1 MRATSDRSPGLSRP
15 TLVTIDLDHLRH
27 NGAVAR
33 RHAGSAR
40 LLAMVKANA
49 YGHGAVPVAR
59 ALGGLADGFG
69 VSSLEE
75 GIALRAAGI
84 DAEILLLAGCFAPDE
99 LAEIAAH
106 RLQVVVHAEWQIRAL
121 LAARLP
127 RPLVVWLKLDT
138 GMHRL
143 GLSPAAA
150 ADAHGRLAA
159 SARVAELRLLM
170 HFACAD
176 LPDDPRNQQQLAA
189 FAAATAGL
197 SGARSLANSA
207 ALLALPESRA
217 DWVRPG
223 ILLYGVNPFVAP
235 HPIAAELRPV
245 MTLSSRLIALRTL
258 AAGESTGYGSD
269 WAAPQEMRIG
279 IAAMGYG
286 DGYPR
291 HAPTGT
297 PVLVKG
303 QRTRI
308 LGRVS
313 MDLVAVDLEPVADA
327 AVGDAVV
334 FWGEGLAAWEIARHA
349 GTIAYELFTG
359 INARVPV
366 RYLGAADPR

>member
-1 MRATSDRSPGLSRP
+1 MSRP
-15 TLVTIDLDHLRH
+15 ALVTIDLDRLRH
-27 NGAVAR
+27 NCALAR

-59 ALGGLADGFG
+59 ALSGLADGFG
-69 VSSLEE
+69 VSSLAE
-75 GIALRAAGI
+75 GLALRAAGI
-84 DAEILLLAGCFAPDE
+84 DAEILLLAGCFAPGE

-106 RLQVVVHAEWQIRAL
+106 RLQVAVHDEWQVRAL
-121 LAARLP
+121 LEARLP

-143 GLSPAAA
+143 GLSPAAVA
-150 ADAHGRLAA
+150 AAHGRLAA
-159 SARVAELRLLM
+159 SGQVAEIRLLM

-176 LPDDPRNQQQLAA
+176 VPEDPRNRAQLAA

-207 ALLALPESRA
+207 ALVALPESRA

-223 ILLYGVNPFVAP
+223 ILLYGANPFAAP
-235 HPIAAELRPV
+235 HPIAAELQPV

-258 AAGESTGYGSD
+258 AAGESTGYGGD
-269 WAAPQEMRIG
+269 WAAPRATRIG

-291 HAPTGT
+291 HAAAGT

-303 QRTRI
+303 RRSRI

-327 AVGDAVV
+327 AVGDPVV
-334 FWGEGLAAWEIARHA
+334 FWGAGLPAWEVARHA

-359 INARVPV
+359 VGARVPV
-366 RYLGAADPR
+366 RYLGAAGAR

>member
-1 MRATSDRSPGLSRP
+1 MSRP
-15 TLVTIDLDHLRH
+15 ALVTIDLDHLRH
-27 NGAVAR
+27 NCALAR

-59 ALGGLADGFG
+59 ALSDLADGFG

-84 DAEILLLAGCFAPDE
+84 DAEILLLAGCFAPGE
-99 LAEIAAH
+99 LAGIAH
-106 RLQVVVHAEWQIRAL
+106 
-121 LAARLP
+121 LP

-159 SARVAELRLLM
+159 SGRVAELRLLM

-176 LPDDPRNQQQLAA
+176 VPDDLRNRAQLAA

-223 ILLYGVNPFVAP
+223 ILLYGVNPFTEP
-235 HPIAAELRPV
+235 HPIAAELQPV

-279 IAAMGYG
+279 IVAMGYG

-313 MDLVAVDLEPVADA
+313 MDLVAMDLEPVADA

-334 FWGEGLAAWEIARHA
+334 FWGEGLPAWEIARHA
-349 GTIAYELFTG
+349 STIAYELFTG
-359 INARVPV
+359 VNARVPV

>member
-1 MRATSDRSPGLSRP
+1 MSRP
-15 TLVTIDLDHLRH
+15 ALVTIDLDHLRH
-27 NGAVAR
+27 NCTLAR
-33 RHAGSAR
+33 RLAGGAR
-40 LLAMVKANA
+40 VMAMVKANA
-49 YGHGAVPVAR
+49 YGHGTVPVAR
-59 ALGGLADGFG
+59 ALVGLADGFG

-75 GIALRAAGI
+75 GIALRMAGI
-84 DAEILLLAGCFAPDE
+84 TEEILLVAGCFEPGE

-106 RLQVVVHAEWQIRAL
+106 GLQVAVHDEWQVQAL

-143 GLSPAAA
+143 GLPP
-150 ADAHGRLAA
+150 DAVTDVRRRLAA
-159 SARVAELRLLM
+159 SGRVAEIRLLS

-176 LPDDPRNQQQLAA
+176 APEDPRNRQQLAV

-197 SGARSLANSA
+197 PGARSLANSA
-207 ALLALPESRA
+207 ALVASPESRA

-269 WAAPQEMRIG
+269 WAALRETRIG
-279 IAAMGYG
+279 IVALGYG

-297 PVLVKG
+297 PALVAG
-303 QRTRI
+303 RRTRI

-313 MDLVAVDLEPVADA
+313 MDLLAVDLEPVPEARL
-327 AVGDAVV
+327 GDPVV
-334 FWGEGLAAWEIARHA
+334 LWGEGLPAWDIARHA
-349 GTIAYELFTG
+349 GTIAYALFTG
-359 INARVPV
+359 VNARVQV
-366 RYLGAADPR
+366 RYLGS

>member
-84 DAEILLLAGCFAPDE
+84 DAEILLLAGCFEAGE
-99 LAEIAAH
+99 LAEIAAQ
-106 RLQVVVHAEWQIRAL
+106 RLHLVIHAQWQVEAL

-127 RPLVVWLKLDT
+127 RPLVVWLKIDT

-143 GLSPAAA
+143 GLPPPAV
-150 ADAHGRLAA
+150 DAVRQRLMA
-159 SARVAELRLLM
+159 SGQVAELRLLM

-176 LPDDPRNQQQLAA
+176 MPDDPRNRQQLAA
-189 FAAATAGL
+189 FAAATSGL
-197 SGARSLANSA
+197 PGARSLANSA
-207 ALLALPESRA
+207 ALVALPETRA

-235 HPIAAELRPV
+235 HPIAAELKPV
-245 MTLSSRLIALRTL
+245 MTLSSRLIALRSL

-269 WAAPQEMRIG
+269 WAAPREMRIG

-303 QRTRI
+303 LRTRI

-313 MDLVAVDLEPVADA
+313 MDLVAVDLEPLADA

-366 RYLGAADPR
+366 RYRGAADPR